1 MAKRQKPSKKNTQYK
16 IERLTDL
23 AKGELLNHGITNFNY
38 EKVIYDAK
46 LSKSTVY
53 KKLGKKDEFIIFVI
67 KNLLDDFF
75 IPFKKYV
82 DDFNTFQ
89 EVLDYLSNLNF
100 DVQTLMKEYPI
111 DDLFEHPEITSI
123 INDYYYQRFGK
134 VITDKIAEFQNS
146 GQIRKDIE
154 AKYILEFL
162 TSVTKGMGLMLKDH
176 DFKEVINN
184 YRKLIETALAY
195 KTNSEKE

>member
-1 MAKRQKPSKKNTQYK
+1 
-16 IERLTDL
+16 
-23 AKGELLNHGITNFNY
+23 
-38 EKVIYDAK
+38 
-46 LSKSTVY
+46 
-53 KKLGKKDEFIIFVI
+53 
-67 KNLLDDFF
+67 
-75 IPFKKYV
+75 
-82 DDFNTFQ
+82 FQ